1 MNIRDKDLNLLKIF
15 HIIYQEKNISKAAE
29 RLELSQPALSH
40 KLNKLRNELGDPL
53 FIKAPRGLT
62 PTPKAHSIAEHVGN
76 MIKGIES
83 FYLSQSE
90 EDFLTRPDRINI
102 YTTDYMEQ
110 RLFPH
115 LLPLVRKKAPNL
127 VLVAHDTRGKLP
139 STELEDGRCDLAIA
153 GFYSD
158 LPKTMRQ
165 QRISEERFVVLASKQ
180 NSVIDERLEL
190 KDYLECEHILTTL
203 SGDLDGKIDLILK
216 ERGLSRSVVAG
227 FSSFLSPP
235 SIIRNSDMLVTCLE
249 SIADQAIAL
258 DSGLVKHPLPFVM
271 PKVDIMQFWHERTH
285 VDPLRKWLR
294 EQVSELLSRV

>member
-62 PTPKAHSIAEHVGN
+62 PTTKAHSIALQVGE

-115 LLPLVRKKAPNL
+115 LLPLVREKAPNL

-165 QRISEERFVVLASKQ
+165 QRVSQERFVVLASKQ
-180 NSVIDERLEL
+180 NSVINERLEL
-190 KDYLECEHILTTL
+190 KDYLDCEHILTTL

-235 SIIRNSDMLVTCLE
+235 SIIRHSDMLVTCLE

>member
-1 MNIRDKDLNLLKIF
+1 M
-15 HIIYQEKNISKAAE
+15 
-29 RLELSQPALSH
+29 
-40 KLNKLRNELGDPL
+40 
-53 FIKAPRGLT
+53 
-62 PTPKAHSIAEHVGN
+62 
-76 MIKGIES
+76 
-83 FYLSQSE
+83 
-90 EDFLTRPDRINI
+90 
-102 YTTDYMEQ
+102 
-110 RLFPH
+110 
-115 LLPLVRKKAPNL
+115 
-127 VLVAHDTRGKLP
+127 LVAHDTRGKLP

-235 SIIRNSDMLVTCLE
+235 SIIRNSDMLVTC
-249 SIADQAIAL
+249 S
-258 DSGLVKHPLPFVM
+258 
-271 PKVDIMQFWHERTH
+271 
-285 VDPLRKWLR
+285 
-294 EQVSELLSRV
+294 SR

>member
-1 MNIRDKDLNLLKIF
+1 MNIKDKDLNLLKIF

-62 PTPKAHSIAEHVGN
+62 PTPKAHSIADAVGA

-83 FYLSQSE
+83 FYLAQSD
-90 EDFLTRPDRINI
+90 EDFLARTDRINI

-110 RLFPH
+110 RLFPY
-115 LLPLVRKKAPNL
+115 LLPIVREQAPNL

-139 STELEDGRCDLAIA
+139 SPELEDGRCDLAIA

-158 LPKTMRQ
+158 LPQTLRQ
-165 QRISEERFVVLASKQ
+165 QRVSQERFVVLASVK
-180 NSVIDERLEL
+180 NSIISDKLTLEGYL
-190 KDYLECEHILTTL
+190 KCEHILTTL
-203 SGDLDGKIDLILK
+203 SGDLEGKIDLVLK
-216 ERGLSRSVVAG
+216 DMGYSRQVVAG

-235 SIIRNSDMLVTCLE
+235 SIIRNSDILVTCLE
-249 SIADQAIAL
+249 SIADQACAL
-258 DSGLVKHPLPFVM
+258 DTQLVKHPLPFII
-271 PKVDIMQFWHERTH
+271 PKVDIMQFWHERTQ

-294 EQVSELLSRV
+294 EQISHLLSKV

>member
-1 MNIRDKDLNLLKIF
+1 MNIKDKDLNLLKIF

-62 PTPKAHSIAEHVGN
+62 PTPKAHSIADAVGA

-83 FYLSQSE
+83 FYLAQSD
-90 EDFLTRPDRINI
+90 EDFLARTDRINI

-110 RLFPH
+110 RLFPY
-115 LLPLVRKKAPNL
+115 LLPIVREQAPNL

-158 LPKTMRQ
+158 LPQTLRQ
-165 QRISEERFVVLASKQ
+165 QRVSQERFVVLASAK
-180 NSVIDERLEL
+180 NSIISDKLTLEGYL
-190 KDYLECEHILTTL
+190 KCEHILTTL
-203 SGDLDGKIDLILK
+203 SGDLEGKIDLVLK
-216 ERGLSRSVVAG
+216 DMGYSRQVVAG

-235 SIIRNSDMLVTCLE
+235 SIIRNSDILVTCLE
-249 SIADQAIAL
+249 SIADQACAL
-258 DSGLVKHPLPFVM
+258 DTQLVKHPLPFII
-271 PKVDIMQFWHERTH
+271 PKVDIMQFWHERTQ

-294 EQVSELLSRV
+294 EQISYLLSKV

>member
-115 LLPLVRKKAPNL
+115 LLPLVRKKAPIWCWWPMI
-127 VLVAHDTRGKLP
+127 LVANCQAP
-139 STELEDGRCDLAIA
+139 S
-153 GFYSD
+153 
-158 LPKTMRQ
+158 
-165 QRISEERFVVLASKQ
+165 
-180 NSVIDERLEL
+180 
-190 KDYLECEHILTTL
+190 
-203 SGDLDGKIDLILK
+203 
-216 ERGLSRSVVAG
+216 
-227 FSSFLSPP
+227 
-235 SIIRNSDMLVTCLE
+235 
-249 SIADQAIAL
+249 
-258 DSGLVKHPLPFVM
+258 
-271 PKVDIMQFWHERTH
+271 
-285 VDPLRKWLR
+285 
-294 EQVSELLSRV
+294 